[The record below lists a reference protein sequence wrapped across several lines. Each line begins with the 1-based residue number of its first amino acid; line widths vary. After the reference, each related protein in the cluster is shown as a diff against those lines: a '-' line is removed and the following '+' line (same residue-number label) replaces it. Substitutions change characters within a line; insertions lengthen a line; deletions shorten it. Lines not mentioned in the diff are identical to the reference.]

1 MIERK
6 YLNFY
11 SSVFKTEM
19 MLYVVLGN
27 AILYMGISFTMRNF
41 NRPFMLGMIVPGMAA
56 NLMCVYART
65 VKYHE
70 FEM

>member
-1 MIERK
+1 
-6 YLNFY
+6 
-11 SSVFKTEM
+11 M